1 MGRSKEVFVADSI
14 GDKEDKTSDPLDEYA
29 AIHGFGCPRGGVAIR
44 VLSTATFPAT
54 TLSGDS
60 VLHAT
65 IESIIAGIVRIIS
78 SGGASARASRTDDNV
93 CTTDA
98 VMGELNPMCTADAR
112 IVMLAITATTAEA
125 VLASI

>member
-1 MGRSKEVFVADSI
+1 MGRSKEAFDADII
-14 GDKEDKTSDPLDEYA
+14 GDKEDEASDPLDEYA
-29 AIHGFGCPRGGVAIR
+29 AIHAFGCPRGGVAIR
-44 VLSTATFPAT
+44 VLRTATFPAI

-65 IESIIAGIVRIIS
+65 IVSIIAGIVRIIS

-98 VMGELNPMCTADAR
+98 VMGELNPICTADAR

-125 VLASI
+125 VLAST

>member
-1 MGRSKEVFVADSI
+1 MGRSKEAFDAVII
-14 GDKEDKTSDPLDEYA
+14 GDKEDEASDPLDEYA
-29 AIHGFGCPRGGVAIR
+29 AIHAFGCPRGGVAIR
-44 VLSTATFPAT
+44 VLRTATFPAI

-65 IESIIAGIVRIIS
+65 IVSIIAGIVRIIS